1 MKNALY
7 LVAFLAGAAVGAVAG
22 ITYVKKNYD
31 ISEKKEESEEDSAPV
46 ETNNEP
52 EVDEDDR
59 EELIR
64 RTNDD
69 ILKSVKDPERREKTK
84 ELLDKYVSVT
94 SIYGGEEV
102 TNHAEPYKIL
112 PDQFSEFEDY
122 TAIERTLYADGVL
135 ADDRDEIVENADVLL
150 GKGFRELFDE
160 GSDEL
165 FIRNDDRC
173 TDYAIY
179 KDVQTF
185 DAYDETRPHFNV
197 ED

>member
-1 MKNALY
+1 MKNVLY
-7 LVAFLAGAAVGAVAG
+7 LVTFLAGAAVGAIAG

-31 ISEKKEESEEDSAPV
+31 ISEKKEEAASASETV
-46 ETNNEP
+46 KNIEP

-64 RTNDD
+64 RTNND
-69 ILKSVKDPERREKTK
+69 ILKSVKDPDEREKAK
-84 ELLDKYVSVT
+84 ALLDEYATVT
-94 SIYGGEEV
+94 AIYGAEEV
-102 TNHAEPYKIL
+102 IEHETPYKIM

-122 TAIERTLYADGVL
+122 QAIELTLYADGVL
-135 ADDRDEIVENADVLL
+135 ADDRDEIVENADLLL
-150 GKGFRELFDE
+150 GKGYEQLFDE
-160 GSDEL
+160 GEDEL
-165 FIRNDDRC
+165 FIRNDERC

-185 DAYDETRPHFNV
+185 EAFDEARPHFKV

>member
-7 LVAFLAGAAVGAVAG
+7 LVAFLAGAAVGAIAG

-31 ISEKKEESEEDSAPV
+31 ISEKKEESEEDSTPV

-52 EVDEDDR
+52 KVDEDDR

-69 ILKSVKDPERREKTK
+69 ILRSVKDPEKREKAK
-84 ELLDKYVSVT
+84 ELLDEYATVT
-94 SIYGGEEV
+94 SIYGGDEV
-102 TNHAEPYKIL
+102 TYHTEPYKIL

-122 TAIERTLYADGVL
+122 IAIELTLYADGVL
-135 ADDRDEIVENADVLL
+135 TADRDEIVENADVLL
-150 GKGFRELFDE
+150 GKGFEKLFDE

-185 DAYDETRPHFNV
+185 EAYDETRPHFNV

>member
-1 MKNALY
+1 MKKALY
-7 LVAFLAGAAVGAVAG
+7 LVTFIAGAAVGAIAG

-31 ISEKKEESEEDSAPV
+31 ISEKKEEAEEASEPV
-46 ETNNEP
+46 KTNNKP
-52 EVDEDDR
+52 EMVEDDR

-64 RTNDD
+64 RTNAE
-69 ILKSVKDPERREKTK
+69 ILKSVKDPGKK
-84 ELLDKYVSVT
+84 EQVKDLLAEYATVT
-94 SIYGGEEV
+94 AIYGGDEV
-102 TNHAEPYKIL
+102 VEHDRPYKIL

-122 TAIERTLYADGVL
+122 SAIELTLFADGVL
-135 ADDRDEIVENADVLL
+135 ADDRDEVIENADELL
-150 GKGFRELFDE
+150 GEGFEKLFDE

-165 FIRNDDRC
+165 FIRNDERC

-185 DAYDETRPHFNV
+185 ESFDETRPHFTV